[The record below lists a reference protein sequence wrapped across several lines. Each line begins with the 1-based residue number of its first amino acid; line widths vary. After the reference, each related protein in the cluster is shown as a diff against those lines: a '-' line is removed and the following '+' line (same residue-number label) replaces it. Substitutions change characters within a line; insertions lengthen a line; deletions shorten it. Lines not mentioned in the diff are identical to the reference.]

1 MIAPSG
7 RRSHLVIAGAG
18 PGVVITDTT
27 CQGKAL
33 FVVTGDDTTIRDL
46 TLARARVPDRNG
58 AGIREEGQGLI
69 LRRVQFVDNQ
79 VGLLDGSEGA
89 GEIIIS
95 DCGFEGGG
103 IGGERPTFA
112 VLVNA
117 VSLLRIEGSTFK
129 HVNGGQISTSAARDG
144 TFRQSDRGGN
154 GRGARGGNFERER
167 SFGDGGQQPL
177 HWAALAASERRG
189 AGHGTRGFPELRRNR
204 LLNGTA
210 GRQHYCSLDRSL
222 SRCWRAIW
230 SSQATRSYPPP
241 GYGGI
246 ARPTCTTARRMG
258 FALFAGQVKRDL
270 LDLLGR

>member
-1 MIAPSG
+1 MWSPVAEQHASLPSAPLLLLSG
-7 RRSHLVIAGAG
+7 AAAARTLSVGPNQPFLLPSAAAHAAQDGDTVLIEPGEYYDCAVWTQNHLVIAGAR

-58 AGIREEGQGLI
+58 AGIREEGQGLL

-79 VGLLDGSEGA
+79 VALLDGSAGA
-89 GEIIIS
+89 GEITIS

-112 VLVNA
+112 VLVDA
-117 VSLLRIEGSTFK
+117 VKPVADRRFDLQAREGRPDK
-129 HVNGGQISTSAARDG
+129 HLGGSNG

-154 GRGARGGNFERER
+154 GRGARGGDFERER

-177 HWAALAASERRG
+177 HWSALIPA
-189 AGHGTRGFPELRRNR
+189 
-204 LLNGTA
+204 
-210 GRQHYCSLDRSL
+210 
-222 SRCWRAIW
+222 
-230 SSQATRSYPPP
+230 
-241 GYGGI
+241 
-246 ARPTCTTARRMG
+246 
-258 FALFAGQVKRDL
+258 
-270 LDLLGR
+270 